1 MSWHRP
7 KIKIKAL
14 GIKSKVFKDYGLV
27 KKKKYK
33 SSGLSSSSAKGF
45 VRNPVSGLYDNPL
58 SGKGVGWY
66 G

>member
-14 GIKSKVFKDYGLV
+14 GIRSKVFKDYGLV

-33 SSGLSSSSAKGF
+33 SSGLSSSSAKG
-45 VRNPVSGLYDNPL
+45 VVSNPVSGRYPNALT
-58 SGKGVGWY
+58 GKGVGWY